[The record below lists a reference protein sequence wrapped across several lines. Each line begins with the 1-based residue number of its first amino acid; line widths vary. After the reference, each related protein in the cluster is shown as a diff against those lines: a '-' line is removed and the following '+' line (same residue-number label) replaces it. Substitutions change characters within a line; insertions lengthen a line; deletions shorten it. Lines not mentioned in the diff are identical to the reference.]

1 MAPSERLEVGG
12 SGHSARYA
20 AVKRHPVVVFWP
32 VEALVELAEADGAR
46 GVFDCVAVPEDN
58 QAGVSFSIT
67 FITKNSPVSGAI
79 DAMIID
85 TTKVR

>member
-1 MAPSERLEVGG
+1 
-12 SGHSARYA
+12 
-20 AVKRHPVVVFWP
+20 
-32 VEALVELAEADGAR
+32 
-46 GVFDCVAVPEDN
+46 VAVPEDN